1 MQDISVRRRQAN
13 LGIILSSPLA
23 DSNLDSWSINFQP
36 QTPITDNPC
45 GEELKTR
52 RSIKDYH
59 LDAGLTLNR
68 YPYGH
73 LRHSLS
79 FDAEPH
85 NLPGTALHSNR
96 VGLLEYTR
104 RPPLFVARLAENTA
118 SHVGIFVSVASSS
131 QASFFA
137 AHLTSHSFFYW
148 LWLLGDPKASS
159 PTEIQTSSAF
169 LSS

>member
-59 LDAGLTLNR
+59 WTSIRSISTPAWLLIVTRTAICDTVSPLTLNPTI
-68 YPYGH
+68 YQAQPYTVTG
-73 LRHSLS
+73 
-79 FDAEPH
+79 
-85 NLPGTALHSNR
+85 
-96 VGLLEYTR
+96 
-104 RPPLFVARLAENTA
+104 
-118 SHVGIFVSVASSS
+118 
-131 QASFFA
+131 
-137 AHLTSHSFFYW
+137 
-148 LWLLGDPKASS
+148 
-159 PTEIQTSSAF
+159 SAF
-169 LSS
+169 LSTLVDLPYSLRD